1 MRETTAP
8 RPFVLVLMPFEA
20 RFEDEYKLA
29 IEPACTAASAWTER
43 LEEQAVIQRV
53 HQQIAK
59 ADVVIAEMTGRDGSV
74 FYDTGYAHALNKP
87 VILLTE
93 SAGDIPFDLMHYPHI
108 IHQRKLTTL
117 KAELER
123 RVVSMLDAS
132 SRGETPAIPVEITVN
147 DVKLAADV
155 VATVMN
161 ERTDFVEVS
170 VIVRNHAL
178 RRGKPVE
185 IQVAVST
192 PAEFES
198 VGLKHAD
205 KGARRESIRIESDR
219 RLHIWQID
227 FTILPGLWEQFQLAA
242 NPGRAC
248 SAGEKVGPFAI
259 RILTRSGFFD
269 FPFTVVI
276 PIAPDAPSS
285 HA

>member
-8 RPFVLVLMPFEA
+8 RPYVLVLMPFEA
-20 RFEDEYKLA
+20 RFEDEYNLA

-43 LEEQAVIQRV
+43 IEEQAVIQRIH
-53 HQQIAK
+53 HQLAK
-59 ADVVIAEMTGRDGSV
+59 ADIVIAEMTGRNGSV

-93 SAGDIPFDLMHYPHI
+93 NAGDIPFDLMHYPHI

-132 SRGETPAIPVEITVN
+132 SRGEAPVIPVEITVN
-147 DVKLAADV
+147 NVKLAADV
-155 VATVMN
+155 VAAVTN
-161 ERTDFVEVS
+161 ERTDVVEVS

-178 RRGKPVE
+178 RRGKPIEAQIGV
-185 IQVAVST
+185 IT
-192 PAEFES
+192 PAEFK
-198 VGLKHAD
+198 GIGIDYGDKHPRA
-205 KGARRESIRIESDR
+205 ESIGIEHDR
-219 RLHIWQID
+219 RLNVWRKD
-227 FTILPGLWEQFQLAA
+227 FKILPGLWEQFQIRT

-248 SAGEKVGPFAI
+248 FGEKMGPFAI
-259 RILTRSGFFD
+259 RILTATGFFD
-269 FPFTVVI
+269 FPFSVDI
-276 PIAPDAPSS
+276 PAPDASSS